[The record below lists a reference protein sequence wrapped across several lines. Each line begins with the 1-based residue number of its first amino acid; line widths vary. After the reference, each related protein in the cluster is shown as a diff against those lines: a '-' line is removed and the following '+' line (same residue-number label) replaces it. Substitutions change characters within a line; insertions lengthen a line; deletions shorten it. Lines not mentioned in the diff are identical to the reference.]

1 MWFSFALLLASQ
13 VDLEARVD
21 APPLP
26 PLPPWSTEQ
35 LDPSGLTR
43 FNLVTRATFADG
55 QGPFSSSSAWSTEIR
70 AQIRARPGLVV
81 SGAMPLGITTGYE
94 GATRLVIGNLALG
107 ASLGGVVVETPEL
120 EVRIGGGIDA
130 YLPTAPASD
139 TTTEALLL
147 LGAFRGYEVQL
158 YLPQTLSFRGRLH
171 VEASFGAVTVGGEL
185 GLVPAISLPR
195 GDQGLVMLFGGAA
208 RAGVTLGV
216 AEPYLELSGA
226 TALGGIGDVAPPVQL
241 TPGVRL
247 HLLEVFQPAIF
258 VSFNFVAP
266 DALLFGIDLASA
278 LRPTS
283 KSRDRENPRNIDI
296 LDVDEGERDFDF

>member
-1 MWFSFALLLASQ
+1 MWISLALLLAAQ
-13 VDLEARVD
+13 AELEATVD

-26 PLPPWSTEQ
+26 PLPTWSTEQ

-70 AQIRARPGLVV
+70 AQIRARPGLVF
-81 SGAMPLGITTGYE
+81 SGALPLGITSGYE
-94 GATRLVIGNLALG
+94 SSTRLVVGNLALG
-107 ASLGGVVVETPEL
+107 GSFGGAVIDTPEL
-120 EVRIGGGIDA
+120 VLRIGGGIDA

-139 TTTEALLL
+139 TTRGALLL

-158 YLPQTLSFRGRLH
+158 YLPRTLSFRGRLH
-171 VEASFGAVTVGGEL
+171 VEASVGALNFGGEV

-195 GDQGLVMLFGGAA
+195 GDQGLTMLLGGAA
-208 RAGVTLGV
+208 RAGIGLGV

-226 TALGGIGDVAPPVQL
+226 TALGGIGDVAPPLQL

-247 HLLEVFQPAIF
+247 YLFEVFQPAIF
-258 VSFNFVAP
+258 VSFNFVAA
-266 DALLFGIDLASA
+266 DAVLFGVDLASA
-278 LRPTS
+278 LRPAS

-296 LDVDEGERDFDF
+296 LDVEETERDFDF

>member
-1 MWFSFALLLASQ
+1 MWFSFALLLAAQ
-13 VDLEARVD
+13 ADIQAQID

-70 AQIRARPGLVV
+70 AQVRARPGLVF
-81 SGAMPLGITTGYE
+81 SGALPLGITNGYE
-94 GATRLVIGNLALG
+94 SDARLVIGNLALG
-107 ASLGGVVVETPEL
+107 ASFGGVVVETPEL
-120 EVRIGGGIDA
+120 VLRVGGGLDA
-130 YLPTAPASD
+130 YLPTAPSSE
-139 TTTEALLL
+139 TTQAALLL
-147 LGAFRGYEVQL
+147 FGAFRGYEVQL

-171 VEASFGAVTVGGEL
+171 VEASIGAVTLGGEL

-208 RAGVTLGV
+208 RAGINLGV
-216 AEPYLELSGA
+216 AEPYLEFSGA
-226 TALGGIGDVAPPVQL
+226 TALGGIGDVAPPVQM
-241 TPGVRL
+241 TPGLRL
-247 HLLEVFQPAIF
+247 NLLDAFQPAIF

-266 DALLFGIDLASA
+266 DALLFGLDLASA

-283 KSRDRENPRNIDI
+283 KSRDRENPTSVDI
-296 LDVDEGERDFDF
+296 LDVEETERDFDF